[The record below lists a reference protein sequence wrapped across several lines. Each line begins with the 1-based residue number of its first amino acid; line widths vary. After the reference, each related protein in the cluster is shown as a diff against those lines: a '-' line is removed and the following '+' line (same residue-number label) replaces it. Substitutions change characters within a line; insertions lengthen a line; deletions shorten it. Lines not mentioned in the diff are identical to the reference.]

1 MDNLICTI
9 LVYLPVNGF
18 EQEKDL
24 ESFRVYAE
32 QFEKEKHEGNMIPKA
47 YQILK
52 KIAGSARYKDM
63 VISDFTNRRTN
74 LTQFGAMTVSIK
86 DVTVIAYKGTDHS
99 LIGWIENFR
108 ISYKY
113 PTYTHKLAIDY
124 MKKNIRFFQDQNIYV
139 TGHSKGGNLAIVS
152 AMETG
157 NRIFKRIRKVYN
169 FDGPGLRKEEYQSE
183 KYQRLLEKLVNVIP
197 EGSVVGM
204 FLYNQDY
211 KVVETAP
218 GSVNDHYPD
227 IWAMYGEYF
236 VPAALSG
243 ISTKIHD
250 NIINSMEK
258 FSYNQL
264 EQAFESIFES
274 LDQDYTSDFNLS
286 ADTILPFMKNMR
298 EVDPEIADDIYGIMK
313 QLLWQNGKEA

>member
-1 MDNLICTI
+1 
-9 LVYLPVNGF
+9 
-18 EQEKDL
+18 
-24 ESFRVYAE
+24 
-32 QFEKEKHEGNMIPKA
+32 
-47 YQILK
+47 
-52 KIAGSARYKDM
+52 
-63 VISDFTNRRTN
+63 
-74 LTQFGAMTVSIK
+74 
-86 DVTVIAYKGTDHS
+86 
-99 LIGWIENFR
+99 
-108 ISYKY
+108 
-113 PTYTHKLAIDY
+113 